1 MSLSIKTRK
10 EDGVNVLELS
20 GRLTIGESVLSL
32 RDAVRSAVDDGDL
45 KFVLNLGDVSYI
57 DSSGLGELVSI
68 YTTVRNKKGDVKLL
82 KLTAKAKDLL
92 QMTKTFDSFRHLRR
106 RGRRPRCTQRL
117 TRARQSWR
125 KCVGVEPT
133 GRRFPDIPLAL
144 KARRVTGPY
153 SLPSK
158 SIITIT
164 VGWKKSPPYMAKI
177 SRAPRDGTCHG
188 QHREIRSGIPG
199 F

>member
-68 YTTVRNKKGDVKLL
+68 YTTVRNKKGDVKQL

-92 QMTKTFDSFRHLRR
+92 QMTKLLTVFDSFDEEADAL
-106 RGRRPRCTQRL
+106 
-117 TRARQSWR
+117 A
-125 KCVGVEPT
+125 
-133 GRRFPDIPLAL
+133 AL
-144 KARRVTGPY
+144 KG
-153 SLPSK
+153 
-158 SIITIT
+158 
-164 VGWKKSPPYMAKI
+164 
-177 SRAPRDGTCHG
+177 
-188 QHREIRSGIPG
+188 
-199 F
+199 